1 MRWADFSYV
10 YVAAAAVVVL
20 AIAFALDF
28 TRRKRLLDKIGHA
41 PQLLRMAQSAS
52 PGRRGIKAVLIV
64 LGVALVTLTLARL
77 QVEGESKWRQRGIDI
92 ALVMDFSKSM
102 LARDVYPSRSERA
115 KLEAEQLIN
124 AFGGDRVAV
133 VAFAGA
139 TVHYPLTTDYEA
151 AKILFRG
158 LEPGDLGAGS
168 DLGEAILQGR
178 CLLRPDLTD
187 DPDCQRIGGRGEG
200 GDPLS
205 EGEAAMDRQRRRE
218 TVEVGD
224 RARALVVLT
233 DGEDTEDRARAEV
246 QRAAALGIQVYFV
259 GIGTRTGGRLPEF
272 DGEGNE
278 TGWKLTPDGKSY
290 VTSRLEEGILK
301 ELAKAGGGE
310 DQYYPGD
317 PRRIGVEPLVMALGK
332 LKVGDL
338 HERVVKN
345 YGEAYAWLLF
355 PAFLLLLFEACV
367 AERRKL
373 ARSAPKK
380 RQRA

>member
-1 MRWADFSYV
+1 MRWADFTYV
-10 YVAAAAVVVL
+10 YGAAGAVVVL

-41 PQLLRMAQSAS
+41 PQLLRMAQTAS
-52 PGRRGIKAVLIV
+52 PGRRGLKAVLLV
-64 LGVALVTLTLARL
+64 VGVALVILTLARL
-77 QVEGESKWRQRGIDI
+77 QIEGESKWRQRGIDI
-92 ALVMDFSKSM
+92 ALVMDFSRSM

-115 KLEAEQLIN
+115 KLEAEALVN

-158 LEPGDLGAGS
+158 LVPGDLGAGS
-168 DLGEAILQGR
+168 DLGEAVVQAR
-178 CLLRPDLTD
+178 CLLRPDLKD

-205 EGEAAMDRQRRRE
+205 EGEAMIDRQRQRE
-218 TVEVGD
+218 QVELGD

-246 QRAAALGIQVYFV
+246 ERAAQLGIQVFLV
-259 GIGTRTGGRLPEF
+259 GIGTKTGGRIPEL
-272 DGEGNE
+272 DAEGHE
-278 TGWKLTPDGKSY
+278 TGWKLMPDGKSY
-290 VTSRLEEGILK
+290 VTSRLDEGILK
-301 ELAKAGGGE
+301 DLAKMGGGE
-310 DQYYPGD
+310 DHYLSAD
-317 PRRIGVEPLVMALGK
+317 PRHIGVEPLVTALGK

-338 HERVVKN
+338 QERVVKN
-345 YGEAYAWLLF
+345 YGEAYTWLLL
-355 PAFLLLLFEACV
+355 PAFLLLLFEACI

-373 ARSAPKK
+373 ARAASGKK
-380 RQRA
+380 ARA